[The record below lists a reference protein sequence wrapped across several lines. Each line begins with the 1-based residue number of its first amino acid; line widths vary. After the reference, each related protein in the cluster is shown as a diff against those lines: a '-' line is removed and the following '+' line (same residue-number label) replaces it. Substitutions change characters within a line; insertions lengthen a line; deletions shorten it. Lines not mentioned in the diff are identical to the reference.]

1 MTPTQR
7 EAALRLISA
16 LDDDSISRI
25 NDLVVLNDAIE
36 LLRELAAEPV
46 QEPVCWGWRVP
57 DGRIT
62 MIFSER
68 KDNPD
73 VEVVA
78 LYAAPPQRE
87 LASEPQ
93 AEPVRECADNDSPWL
108 ICKPCAAVG
117 RCAKLPVA
125 WRSKER
131 INGEFDSGWKLT
143 SNEPPQT
150 PRTIAIEPLYTHPPQ
165 QRKPLT
171 DEQIL
176 TAAGRLPG
184 WLRHHEELDC
194 DDLSDF
200 ARAVE
205 AAHNIGEAA

>member
-7 EAALRLISA
+7 EAALRLVDIALKHSADSDSDISEETA
-16 LDDDSISRI
+16 
-25 NDLVVLNDAIE
+25 
-36 LLRELAAEPV
+36 LLRELA
-46 QEPVCWGWRVP
+46 
-57 DGRIT
+57 
-62 MIFSER
+62 S
-68 KDNPD
+68 
-73 VEVVA
+73 
-78 LYAAPPQRE
+78 
-87 LASEPQ
+87 
-93 AEPVRECADNDSPWL
+93 EPVRECADNDSPWL

-165 QRKPLT
+165 QRQPLT
-171 DEQIL
+171 EVQITELAEQCGYDGAVP
-176 TAAGRLPG
+176 TVRLAFQG
-184 WLRHHEELDC
+184 FKLD
-194 DDLSDF
+194 DF

-205 AAHNIGEAA
+205 RAHGIVEAP

>member
-7 EAALRLISA
+7 EAALRLADDMDTPISVWA
-16 LDDDSISRI
+16 DH
-25 NDLVVLNDAIE
+25 VAH
-36 LLRELAAEPV
+36 LLRELASEPV

-171 DEQIL
+171 DNEISDLIL
-176 TAAGRLPG
+176 AC
-184 WLRHHEELDC
+184 EEENGGEAC
-194 DDLSDF
+194 SYHDL

-205 AAHNIGEAA
+205 HMHGIKETP

>member
-7 EAALRLISA
+7 EAALRLA
-16 LDDDSISRI
+16 D
-25 NDLVVLNDAIE
+25 NMDLSLEAWMDQAATM
-36 LLRELAAEPV
+36 LRELAAEP
-46 QEPVCWGWRVP
+46 QG
-57 DGRIT
+57 
-62 MIFSER
+62 
-68 KDNPD
+68 
-73 VEVVA
+73 
-78 LYAAPPQRE
+78 
-87 LASEPQ
+87 
-93 AEPVRECADNDSPWL
+93 EPVRECADNDSPWL

-150 PRTIAIEPLYTHPPQ
+150 PRTIAIEPLYIHPPQ

-171 DEQIL
+171 KVQITELAEQCGYDGAVP
-176 TAAGRLPG
+176 TVRLAFQG
-184 WLRHHEELDC
+184 FKLD
-194 DDLSDF
+194 DF

-205 AAHNIGEAA
+205 RAHGIVEAP

>member
-1 MTPTQR
+1 MDTQKL
-7 EAALRLISA
+7 EQALEMARCA
-16 LDDDSISRI
+16 D
-25 NDLVVLNDAIE
+25 
-36 LLRELAAEPV
+36 AEPR
-46 QEPVCWGWRVP
+46 G
-57 DGRIT
+57 
-62 MIFSER
+62 
-68 KDNPD
+68 
-73 VEVVA
+73 
-78 LYAAPPQRE
+78 
-87 LASEPQ
+87 EPQ

-165 QRKPLT
+165 QRQPLT
-171 DEQIL
+171 DEQIIEMGVECGVVSEGYWSE
-176 TAAGRLPG
+176 AQI
-184 WLRHHEELDC
+184 E
-194 DDLSDF
+194 F

-205 AAHNIGEAA
+205 RAHGITGGKE